1 MGRGDRKT
9 IRWAKA
15 RQKRKKAR
23 DKRKAEARGATRA

>member
-1 MGRGDRKT
+1 MGRGDRKG

-23 DKRKAEARGATRA
+23 DKRKADARGANKG